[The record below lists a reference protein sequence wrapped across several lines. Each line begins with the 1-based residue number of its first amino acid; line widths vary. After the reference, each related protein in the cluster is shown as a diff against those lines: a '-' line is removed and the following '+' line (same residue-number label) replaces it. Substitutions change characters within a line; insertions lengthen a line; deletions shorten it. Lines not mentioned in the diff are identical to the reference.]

1 MRTRDAVRRLIPPGS
16 FVFFLLFLVGM
27 LLTISAFDLTS
38 QPSVSHWIAAT
49 INIVT
54 VGAIM
59 MVVSLLGIL
68 GYMLFALHDMIREA
82 EAKQADEQQASQLA
96 E

>member
-1 MRTRDAVRRLIPPGS
+1 
-16 FVFFLLFLVGM
+16 
-27 LLTISAFDLTS
+27 
-38 QPSVSHWIAAT
+38 
-49 INIVT
+49 
-54 VGAIM
+54 M